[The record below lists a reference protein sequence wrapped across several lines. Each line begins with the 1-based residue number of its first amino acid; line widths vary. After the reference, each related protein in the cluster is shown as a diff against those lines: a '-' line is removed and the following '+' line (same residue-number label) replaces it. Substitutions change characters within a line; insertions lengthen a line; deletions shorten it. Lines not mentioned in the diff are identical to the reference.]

1 MTNPFYQKHL
11 FFCLHQREGEA
22 ACGNSGDAEAMLTLA
37 KTRSKDLGLQDTVRV
52 NRAGCLGRCELGPV
66 AVLYPQGVWYT
77 YVDAEDVL
85 DIVESH
91 LRDDQTVER
100 LVIDVGTG

>member
-1 MTNPFYQKHL
+1 MAAPFYQKHL

-37 KTRSKDLGLQDTVRV
+37 KAHAKALGLRDVRV

-66 AVLYPQGVWYT
+66 AVAYPEGVWYT
-77 YVDAEDVL
+77 YVDADDVL
-85 DIVESH
+85 EIVDTH
-91 LRDDQTVER
+91 LCGGHTVER
-100 LVIDVGTG
+100 LMIDE